1 MAEDT
6 SRRTSAGAGANATHV
21 DASGTPM
28 PGGTRGARA
37 AQAASAAGQAS
48 APTPAA
54 PLASARVVRHPRAA
68 SVWTLAVCLAA
79 LSLGTFAAISAGTGA
94 RSGGDPASVIE
105 MSAPAAQI
113 ETNPQPAGTDADSAD
128 ASASADASDATAQH
142 VSTSP
147 TAPATQTPLTPQD
160 VEGAGFAV
168 SDASQVWQD
177 ETSVE
182 LFSNSCIN
190 AAGTTTVAAADGR
203 KVIAPGTSGAYTFAL
218 RNTGTTP
225 LTYRVWVEV
234 TQDAGSLVI
243 PLDVRLT
250 KGAQLT
256 RTVDEAAAGAL
267 PGLADSGAL
276 ETHANA
282 LYTLSWIWPFDEDD
296 ARDTA
301 LGQAAAG
308 RDLTCTVTIHAR
320 AEATPGAGDEP
331 GSNGAGAGVGG
342 QGVPKT
348 GDLTISAWPLAAG
361 GAALVLAG
369 AGMGSLAARH
379 RRTHGTDSPEERR

>member
-1 MAEDT
+1 MAENE
-6 SRRTSAGAGANATHV
+6 SGRTSAGTGADATRA
-21 DASGTPM
+21 DASGIPM
-28 PGGTRGARA
+28 SEG

-48 APTPAA
+48 APTPSA
-54 PLASARVVRHPRAA
+54 PLASARVVRHPRAV

-113 ETNPQPAGTDADSAD
+113 ETNPQPANTDADPADANAPAD
-128 ASASADASDATAQH
+128 ASGAATSQH

-147 TAPATQTPLTPQD
+147 AAQGGQTPLTPQD

-168 SDASQVWQD
+168 SDANQVWQD
-177 ETSVE
+177 EMSVE
-182 LFSNSCIN
+182 LFSNSYVN
-190 AAGTTTVAAADGR
+190 AAGTTTVAAANGR

-225 LTYRVWVEV
+225 LSYRVWVEV

-256 RTVDEAAAGAL
+256 RTVDKAAAGAL

-308 RDLTCTVTIHAR
+308 QDLTCTVTIHAQ

-331 GSNGAGAGVGG
+331 GSNGSGTGTGAGG

-369 AGMGSLAARH
+369 AGLSSLVV
-379 RRTHGTDSPEERR
+379 RRRAHDAGSPEERR